1 MLLRSVAER
10 LTLWLLL
17 VLALLGGFALF
28 ALIATETMHWAIF
41 SRLGDSLFKL
51 ALPACALAVVVLA
64 LFNLALNAGLLVQRQ
79 LLAPAGEPQS
89 SEAGV
94 GQPSPAAQEQHVMT
108 LVRRVLLV
116 LAGGALLLGVVLY
129 LLNRGHIA
137 DKMTLV
143 ESEMKAFVK
152 DAQPALERTA
162 ARIGA
167 RREAEAIAASLKTLS
182 STTPFFR
189 GLRFLIPLQHEGRT
203 VFKDI
208 NGWQRDTHRL
218 FEVEGLYAPNR
229 FELAYLRRALGET
242 GPAKPQL
249 FVRRPQIKV
258 LYPVRDTGG
267 RTVFFLL
274 SDGHSYAAREHK

>member
-17 VLALLGGFALF
+17 VLALIGGFALF

-41 SRLGDSLFKL
+41 TRLGDSLFKL

-64 LFNLALNAGLLVQRQ
+64 LFNLALNAGLMAQRQ
-79 LLAPAGEPQS
+79 LLATVMGES
-89 SEAGV
+89 DGGEGRHVAH
-94 GQPSPAAQEQHVMT
+94 ERRVMT
-108 LVRRVLLV
+108 LVRRILLV
-116 LAGGALLLGVVLY
+116 LAGAALLLGVVLY

-143 ESEMKAFVK
+143 GNEMKAFVK
-152 DAQPALERTA
+152 DARPVLERAA
-162 ARIGA
+162 ARIAA
-167 RREAEAIAASLKTLS
+167 RREPEAIAASLKTLS

-208 NGWQRDTHRL
+208 NGWQRDTQRL

-229 FELAYLRRALGET
+229 FELAYLRGALTATASDE
-242 GPAKPQL
+242 PRL
-249 FVRRPQIKV
+249 FVRRPNIKV
-258 LYPVRDTGG
+258 FYPVRDEGG